1 MATAAA
7 ASPAKKDDKK
17 KKADK
22 PAGDKKKAPKPE
34 GKAKAKPAPA
44 AAAKPASAAAA
55 AAAATHVPESK
66 AAHKKI
72 SKPKGHA
79 ATELENAV
87 ARALLE
93 LESTA
98 KDLAADLTDLF
109 IVSAKEVTVDAQ
121 KKAIV
126 VFVPYRQHAKYKKIQ
141 QRLVR
146 ELEKKLSRPVVIIA
160 QRTILSQ
167 SHGRKTQGQI
177 RPRSRTLTA
186 VHNAVLEDLVYP
198 TLIVGKRLRVK
209 LDGSRL
215 LKVHLDPKDA
225 KEADHKLKVFG
236 AVYSA
241 LTNKAVEFIFPLA
254 DDA

>member
-7 ASPAKKDDKK
+7 APAKKDAKEAS
-17 KKADK
+17 KKAD
-22 PAGDKKKAPKPE
+22 APKKDGAPKKP
-34 GKAKAKPAPA
+34 KAKKA
-44 AAAKPASAAAA
+44 AAAKPAAASAAPAGTA
-55 AAAATHVPESK
+55 GASDVK
-66 AAHKKI
+66 IAHKKI
-72 SKPKGHA
+72 SKPKGQV
-79 ATELENAV
+79 ATELEQTV
-87 ARALLE
+87 ARALIE

-98 KDLAADLTDLF
+98 RDLAPDLTDLF
-109 IVSAKEVTVDAQ
+109 IVAAKEVAVEAN
-121 KKAIV
+121 KKAVV
-126 VFVPYRQHAKYKKIQ
+126 VFVPFRQHTKYKKIQ

-146 ELEKKLSRPVVIIA
+146 ELEKKLNRPVVIIA

-167 SHGRKTQGQI
+167 SHSRKTGGQI

-225 KEADHKLKVFG
+225 KEADGKLKVFG

>member
-7 ASPAKKDDKK
+7 AAPAKKDDKK
-17 KKADK
+17 KKVDAKGDK
-22 PAGDKKKAPKPE
+22 PKNKATKPK
-34 GKAKAKPAPA
+34 APA
-44 AAAKPASAAAA
+44 AAAKPSSAAAAA

-109 IVSAKEVTVDAQ
+109 IVAAKEVTVDAQ

-126 VFVPYRQHAKYKKIQ
+126 VFVPYRQHSKYKKIQ

-167 SHGRKTQGQI
+167 SHARKTQGQI

-209 LDGSRL
+209 LDGTRL

>member
-7 ASPAKKDDKK
+7 AAPAKKDDKK
-17 KKADK
+17 KKVDAKGDK
-22 PAGDKKKAPKPE
+22 PKNKATKPK
-34 GKAKAKPAPA
+34 APA

-55 AAAATHVPESK
+55 AAAATHAPESK

-109 IVSAKEVTVDAQ
+109 IVAAKEVTVDAQ

-126 VFVPYRQHAKYKKIQ
+126 VFVPYRQHSKYKKIQ

-167 SHGRKTQGQI
+167 SHARKTQGQI

-209 LDGSRL
+209 LDGTRL